1 MTISLLGE
9 FVLKS
14 QVSLG
19 KMSLMKKFKI
29 NLISLKTKNLKKKQI
44 LSICKLK
51 NSFWRWT
58 IPNQLEWYKKNVK
71 KTDINNML
79 MLDNKLVGYTLL
91 RKKIAYVKNKPL
103 IYYYFDTFI
112 LSRKTRHKGFGKTF
126 IQFNNEILNKLK
138 KHSFLTCTKKT
149 ISFYLKNDWK
159 ILPKNKF
166 KIMDHKHT
174 WFNKKTSV
182 NGMTYNL
189 DRKIKRKIFY
199 YFN

>member
-79 MLDNKLVGYTLL
+79 ILDNKLVGYTLL
-91 RKKIAYVKNKPL
+91 RKRIAYVKNKPL
-103 IYYYFDTFI
+103 IYYYFDTFV
-112 LSRKTRHKGFGKTF
+112 LSRKIRYKSFGKTF

>member
-1 MTISLLGE
+1 MAISLLINSA
-9 FVLKS
+9 LS
-14 QVSLG
+14 LQVSPDN
-19 KMSLMKKFKI
+19 MSLMKKLRV

-58 IPNQLEWYKKNVK
+58 IPNQLEWYKKYTK

-91 RKKIAYVKNKPL
+91 RKRIAYVKNKPL
-103 IYYYFDTFI
+103 IYYYFDSFI
-112 LSRKTRHKGFGKTF
+112 LSKKIRNKGFGKTL
-126 IQFNNEILNKLK
+126 IQFNNKILDRLK
-138 KHSFLTCTKKT
+138 KHSFLTCTNKT

-159 ILPKNKF
+159 ILPKNKY
-166 KIMDHKHT
+166 KILDHKHA
-174 WFNKKTSV
+174 WFKTKKSV

-189 DRKIKRKIFY
+189 DKKIKKKIFY

>member
-9 FVLKS
+9 LVLKS
-14 QVSLG
+14 QVSQG

-91 RKKIAYVKNKPL
+91 RKRIAYVKNKPL

-138 KHSFLTCTKKT
+138 KHSFLICTKKA

>member
-1 MTISLLGE
+1 MLI
-9 FVLKS
+9 
-14 QVSLG
+14 
-19 KMSLMKKFKI
+19 I
-29 NLISLKTKNLKKKQI
+29 NK
-44 LSICKLK
+44 
-51 NSFWRWT
+51 
-58 IPNQLEWYKKNVK
+58 E
-71 KTDINNML
+71 
-79 MLDNKLVGYTLL
+79 LVGYTLL